1 MKNLILILVALF
13 IVSVSFSQNAKYNG
27 TKEDVRAAKESG
39 VYEFTLPQ
47 GVEEAEVTK
56 NAGYYTDYFDV
67 EYNNE
72 SRVAKISMKDND
84 EMGRRVINR
93 FLLSNGAKHIEIE
106 GEEFTLSKFFNSFM
120 R

>member
-1 MKNLILILVALF
+1 MKNLIIILVALF
-13 IVSVSFSQNAKYNG
+13 TVSISFSQNAKYNG
-27 TKEDVRAAKESG
+27 SKEEVKAAKESG

-47 GVEEAEVTK
+47 GVEEDEVNK

-67 EYNNE
+67 EYNHE
-72 SRVAKISMKDND
+72 SRVAIITMKDND

-93 FLLSNGAKHIEIE
+93 FLLSSGAKHIEIE
-106 GEEFTLSKFFNSFM
+106 GEEFTLSKFFNNFM